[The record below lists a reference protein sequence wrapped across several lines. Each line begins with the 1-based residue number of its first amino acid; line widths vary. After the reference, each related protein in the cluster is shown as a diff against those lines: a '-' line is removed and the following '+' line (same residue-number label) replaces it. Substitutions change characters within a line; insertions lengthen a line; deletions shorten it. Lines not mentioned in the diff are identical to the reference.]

1 MVGRHICLKVCYG
14 DVYSTSLIT
23 PILHVVSVLRLQQ
36 GHLVFA
42 DLNCKTWWS
51 ILELT

>member
-1 MVGRHICLKVCYG
+1 MVGRYICLKVCYG
-14 DVYSTSLIT
+14 DIYSTSLII
-23 PILHVVSVLRLQQ
+23 PVLHVVSRLHLPQ
-36 GHLVFA
+36 GHLVFL